1 MQKCRKIQTLDASVK
16 LWDAFKILG
25 RKASWK
31 AFPSC
36 HKLWQNHG
44 CKWCLP
50 LSSSFKRSQCFV
62 SWSYPFL
69 TSIRVLGG
77 SPHLRVCR
85 EFLFHHTWPVSG
97 DMAPDPGWD
106 GDPLL
111 GWPFSDGG
119 GAFVKL
125 DPEQVFLLIGL
136 WGGPSGETRSLK
148 PLQAAVTSPFQTPD
162 PGLK

>member
-1 MQKCRKIQTLDASVK
+1 MLLLSSGMLLKSLEEKRIGKRFHHVTNSGKTMGVNGVFL
-16 LWDAFKILG
+16 F
-25 RKASWK
+25 
-31 AFPSC
+31 
-36 HKLWQNHG
+36 
-44 CKWCLP
+44 LP
-50 LSSSFKRSQCFV
+50 LLKEVSALSPGPTRSSLAFG
-62 SWSYPFL
+62 FL
-69 TSIRVLGG
+69 GK

-97 DMAPDPGWD
+97 DMASDPGWD

-119 GAFVKL
+119 SAFVKL